1 MNNAKTLIIVEGK
14 TDIQFLE
21 TFLDAEF
28 VSVNGS
34 AISRETISFIK
45 EASKQRK
52 CIVLTDPD
60 APGARIRKILNEAVP
75 NLLHAYVPKEK
86 CIAHGKVGIAESDK
100 QSVLEALNHLI
111 PNEVNINV
119 SNISIQDLYE
129 LGLLGQDNSS
139 FLRDKVSHFF
149 HLGKTNG
156 KTFLKR
162 CIVLGITKNDLE
174 RAVHECR

>member
-75 NLLHAYVPKEK
+75 NLLHA
-86 CIAHGKVGIAESDK
+86 
-100 QSVLEALNHLI
+100 
-111 PNEVNINV
+111 
-119 SNISIQDLYE
+119 
-129 LGLLGQDNSS
+129 
-139 FLRDKVSHFF
+139 
-149 HLGKTNG
+149 
-156 KTFLKR
+156 
-162 CIVLGITKNDLE
+162 
-174 RAVHECR
+174 